1 METIISIYTEEVF
14 LSTYLDESG
23 FEVDI
28 DPDFK
33 LYLDMRSL
41 IFAIINQSKIVWYF
55 QERQSR
61 TKCKSKGILR
71 WGKLTLFNL
80 CWQSRILSIIK
91 ISFF

>member
-41 IFAIINQSKIVWYF
+41 IFAIINQSKIV
-55 QERQSR
+55 
-61 TKCKSKGILR
+61 
-71 WGKLTLFNL
+71 
-80 CWQSRILSIIK
+80 
-91 ISFF
+91 